1 MEFTLLCN
9 LGGPHNAS
17 VSLRLRL
24 LHVWASKSLGDI
36 RIYNYCTLWTDETGT
51 LIHGVSPTSM
61 AAGIRRNLSVGK
73 IYVVKS
79 FGLSNPPNQYRP
91 CSFDLALGLS
101 PSTSFQACSLPA
113 ESFPVDAYEF
123 VSFSQLSLRAG
134 NHRFLTDV
142 VGRLHSISGIS
153 HKITNNGPAVKQTVI
168 IEDERFSRFSTITIT
183 LWDEFSAVLD
193 HVALTQ
199 ADSIEAV
206 ILAFGGLLVNKLGDD
221 YILSSSAGTRI
232 AVNPSVPK
240 AYYLASRFA
249 EKHEVVESLL
259 VEFASVADAAADADR
274 RTKSLDQLL
283 SLSRTNS
290 SLEEKYRCGGVIVD
304 IESGA
309 PWYYILC
316 KLCSRAVSKRRDNTF
331 WCPKDWPLEE
341 EQTRVNY
348 ELQLTLRD
356 DSCEARFILMGG
368 CAHLLVVPLDDP
380 TVVGDLLEFSSQSPL
395 RGSVAAVPTL
405 TMGAASVAGGSSGS
419 SRVSKGKEKVL
430 GPLLTEVS
438 AAPFSITEGPDEA
451 DSPIAEN
458 LHIPSPASIES
469 KGIVAGPRSLG
480 GSHPSGISVQ
490 AGSSPAVVPVP
501 ISSLAQSST
510 PSGRSTFSPIAKRT
524 SGIDE
529 SASPEDV
536 SRGPLIPA
544 AKILKPSPESS
555 PGKTSGL
562 ASGSS
567 PASLL
572 VSPLAKIKVEKLGNA
587 EAPPLPHGGSSQAG
601 AEMEEDSP
609 VDSQKNPAAKR
620 PLFKSNASQEKKD
633 SVSNSGTIFKAK
645 EIALQD
651 FETVGL

>member
-9 LGGPHNAS
+9 LGGPRNAN

-24 LHVWASKSLGDI
+24 LHVWPAKSPGDI

-61 AAGIRRNLSVGK
+61 AVGIRRNLSVGK

-79 FGLSNPPNQYRP
+79 FGLSNLPNQYRP
-91 CSFDLALGLS
+91 CSFDLDLGLS
-101 PSTSFQACSLPA
+101 PSTSFQACNLPA

-123 VSFSQLSLRAG
+123 VSFSQLSSRAG

-153 HKITNNGPAVKQTVI
+153 HKITNNGPAVKQ
-168 IEDERFSRFSTITIT
+168 RGAKITIT

-232 AVNPSVPK
+232 AVNPPVPK

-249 EKHEVVESLL
+249 EKHEVVESLP

-274 RTKSLDQLL
+274 RTKTLDQLL
-283 SLSRTNS
+283 SLSRTSS
-290 SLEEKYRCGGVIVD
+290 SLEEKYRCGGLIVD

-309 PWYYILC
+309 PWYYISC

-331 WCPKDWPLEE
+331 WCPKDWQLEE

-348 ELQLTLRD
+348 KLQLTLRD
-356 DSCEARFILMGG
+356 DFCEARFILMGG
-368 CAHLLVVPLDDP
+368 CAHSFVNVVPLDDP
-380 TVVGDLLEFSSQSPL
+380 TVVGDLLEFSSPSPL
-395 RGSVAAVPTL
+395 RGSVTAVPTL
-405 TMGAASVAGGSSGS
+405 TMGAASVAGRSLGS
-419 SRVSKGKEKVL
+419 SRVAKGKEKVS

-451 DSPIAEN
+451 DSPIAED
-458 LHIPSPASIES
+458 LHIPSHASIES
-469 KGIVAGPRSLG
+469 KGIVVGPRSLG

-490 AGSSPAVVPVP
+490 AGSSPAVAHVPVP
-501 ISSLAQSST
+501 SMAQSST
-510 PSGRSTFSPIAKRT
+510 PPGRSAFPPIAKRT
-524 SGIDE
+524 TGIDE
-529 SASPEDV
+529 SASLEEV

-572 VSPLAKIKVEKLGNA
+572 ASPLAKIKVEKLGDA
-587 EAPPLPHGGSSQAG
+587 ETPPLPHGGGSQAS

-609 VDSQKNPAAKR
+609 VDIQKNPATKR
-620 PLFKSNASQEKKD
+620 SLFKSDASQEKKD
-633 SVSNSGTIFKAK
+633 SVSNSGTIFKTK
-645 EIALQD
+645 EIALPD
-651 FETVGL
+651 FETVGI